1 MYLRGARR
9 VHTCPPRPL
18 CEWAHVLCK
27 LVLAR
32 VDEGD
37 YLFAALACR
46 AFRNALWDLHP
57 LKYINNRTIA
67 LPRFTTKALAL
78 ACSHGRLRWAHALG
92 RSGPMWLQQTWL
104 HENGGRIGLEAVCRG
119 ESVMALEFV
128 RCKVP
133 VSVWL
138 SACELA
144 ALGGNLVMLQWARAR
159 GAVWNI
165 HTCANAAR
173 SGNLEMLQWA
183 RGAGCDWDWHTCAR
197 AARGG
202 HLAVL
207 QWARGAGCDWNSSTC
222 SFAAKGG
229 HLEVLQWARGEGC
242 DWNSYTCAFAAEG
255 GHLAVLQWAR
265 GAGCDWHGSK
275 GWCTTGA
282 ARGGHLAVLQWA
294 RGGGCGWNH
303 NTCMAAAQEG
313 RLEVLQWLRSGSM
326 GVCKW
331 NICQC
336 ARAAQLGGHLAVVQW
351 IVAEAAVAQKTD
363 VAYRRCPRSRC
374 LCCVRHDT
382 HSWNPT
388 TLERV
393 CAGSCLACAYAVELV
408 QNNPDLESMILTTL
422 REHRDS
428 NWHGRG
434 R

>member
-207 QWARGAGCDWNSSTC
+207 QWARGAGCDW
-222 SFAAKGG
+222 
-229 HLEVLQWARGEGC
+229 
-242 DWNSYTCAFAAEG
+242 
-255 GHLAVLQWAR
+255 
-265 GAGCDWHGSK
+265 HGSK

>member
-207 QWARGAGCDWNSSTC
+207 QWARGAGCDW
-222 SFAAKGG
+222 
-229 HLEVLQWARGEGC
+229 
-242 DWNSYTCAFAAEG
+242 
-255 GHLAVLQWAR
+255 
-265 GAGCDWHGSK
+265 HGSK

-294 RGGGCGWNH
+294 RGGGCGWDR

-326 GVCKW
+326 GVCSW

>member
-207 QWARGAGCDWNSSTC
+207 QWARG
-222 SFAAKGG
+222 
-229 HLEVLQWARGEGC
+229 
-242 DWNSYTCAFAAEG
+242 
-255 GHLAVLQWAR
+255 
-265 GAGCDWHGSK
+265 
-275 GWCTTGA
+275 
-282 ARGGHLAVLQWA
+282 
-294 RGGGCGWNH
+294 GGCGWDR

-326 GVCKW
+326 GVCNW

>member
-207 QWARGAGCDWNSSTC
+207 QWARGAGCDW
-222 SFAAKGG
+222 
-229 HLEVLQWARGEGC
+229 
-242 DWNSYTCAFAAEG
+242 
-255 GHLAVLQWAR
+255 
-265 GAGCDWHGSK
+265 HGSK

-326 GVCKW
+326 GVCNW

>member
-165 HTCANAAR
+165 HTC
-173 SGNLEMLQWA
+173 
-183 RGAGCDWDWHTCAR
+183 
-197 AARGG
+197 
-202 HLAVL
+202 
-207 QWARGAGCDWNSSTC
+207 

-326 GVCKW
+326 GVCNW